1 MSNQENNTAQNSVL
15 NTIHKVEGFDPAAYA
30 VPYVDLNTGET
41 RKRLP
46 VMAQMA
52 WFRLVYREGK
62 IAVSVTPG
70 KDCFVAT
77 ARVYP
82 SYKDPADSYLAEA
95 TASRTFDPSKPSV
108 SPREWAQTAAVG
120 IALRNAGFGLQ
131 FGAAGDDFLNLAPNE
146 LGITVDPIP
155 AGVPQEAA
163 PTPDGSATGTAPV
176 AVPAE
181 PPEPKRELTPDVKY
195 NSELVA
201 RLINTLMR
209 MGKKSVAQKIVY
221 SAFESIKAK
230 KKDMEPLEVFIHAV
244 ENVKP
249 KLEVKSRRVGGATY
263 QVPVEVPNERQ
274 TALAIR
280 WITTYSQ
287 AKKGKSMVDALASEL
302 LDAFDNT
309 GASVKKKEDTQK
321 MAQANKAFAHYRW

>member
-46 VMAQMA
+46 VMAQMT

-155 AGVPQEAA
+155 AGVPQEVA
-163 PTPDGSATGTAPV
+163 PAPDGSATGTAPV
-176 AVPAE
+176 AAPAE
-181 PPEPKRELTPDVKY
+181 PPEPKRELTPEEKFLQASSVLWPTKKH
-195 NSELVA
+195 A
-201 RLINTLMR
+201 GRTLGQVMQ
-209 MGKKSVAQKIVY
+209 MDPS
-221 SAFESIKAK
+221 
-230 KKDMEPLEVFIHAV
+230 AV
-244 ENVKP
+244 EWLANRYDRNPDVSAAAKYMC
-249 KLEVKSRRVGGATY
+249 EY
-263 QVPVEVPNERQ
+263 
-274 TALAIR
+274 ALNHQSA
-280 WITTYSQ
+280 
-287 AKKGKSMVDALASEL
+287 
-302 LDAFDNT
+302 
-309 GASVKKKEDTQK
+309 
-321 MAQANKAFAHYRW
+321 

>member
-15 NTIHKVEGFDPAAYA
+15 NTIQKVEGFDPAAYA

-155 AGVPQEAA
+155 TGVPQEVA
-163 PTPDGSATGTAPV
+163 PAPDVSATGTAPV
-176 AVPAE
+176 AAAAE
-181 PPEPKRELTPDVKY
+181 PPEPKRELTPEEKFLQASSVLWPTKKH
-195 NSELVA
+195 A
-201 RLINTLMR
+201 GRTLGQVMQ
-209 MGKKSVAQKIVY
+209 MDPS
-221 SAFESIKAK
+221 
-230 KKDMEPLEVFIHAV
+230 AV
-244 ENVKP
+244 EWLANRYDRNPDVSAAAKYMC
-249 KLEVKSRRVGGATY
+249 EY
-263 QVPVEVPNERQ
+263 
-274 TALAIR
+274 ALNHQSA
-280 WITTYSQ
+280 
-287 AKKGKSMVDALASEL
+287 
-302 LDAFDNT
+302 
-309 GASVKKKEDTQK
+309 
-321 MAQANKAFAHYRW
+321 